1 MIKINKVDQ
10 LHRNILNQLNKA
22 RSHGTVLVYSDQCFH
37 CAAMKPQWE
46 EMKRKLHKTPA
57 NIYEI
62 NSNDLPYINHPIK
75 NVVDGFP
82 TIINLNDRNIMPF
95 NEERTVDNFIRFVQE
110 NAMKNNNNN
119 NNNNNIKKVRFNH
132 ALEEPTNN
140 TLEIGDSLDLDNYL
154 DMKITNKKGK
164 SKKKSTKTKKKK
176 KPSGKKPA
184 GKKPAGP
191 AKKQSATKKKLPPK
205 KKVAPKK
212 KTSKNKNRRFQ
223 QALQEINFRHRP

>member
-176 KPSGKKPA
+176 KPAGKKPAGKKPA

-212 KTSKNKNRRFQ
+212 KTSKNKK
-223 QALQEINFRHRP
+223 

>member
-22 RSHGTVLVYSDQCFH
+22 HSHGTVLVYSDQCFH

-82 TIINLNDRNIMPF
+82 TIINLNDRNITPF

-110 NAMKNNNNN
+110 NAMKNN

-164 SKKKSTKTKKKK
+164 SKKKSTKTKKK
-176 KPSGKKPA
+176 PSGKKTA
-184 GKKPAGP
+184 SKKSTGKKQV
-191 AKKQSATKKKLPPK
+191 AKKQSSTK

-212 KTSKNKNRRFQ
+212 KSTRKQQSKKKTSKNKK
-223 QALQEINFRHRP
+223 